1 MYAVAYA
8 PALRPAPPRRR
19 NRGLG
24 TQQSAGTA
32 VAIGSSVAATGVALA
47 PIGGASSVLAGIVG
61 AAAVP
66 FIGPALA
73 AATLIVSAL
82 VKNSGCGQTCI
93 ETSQWAN
100 QAAAAL
106 NQNALAYFAQPTPRS
121 QSSQTLALANYDNIW
136 NQLVTMCSQPSTG
149 NAGKACISDRQ
160 AGACKWKVTT
170 PSPWPGALPAGA
182 CYNWPGDLRD
192 PIANDPDVAPDA
204 SSAVASVE
212 SAVSGNLLP
221 ILIIG
226 GLLAAAVIL

>member
-8 PALRPAPPRRR
+8 PAHRPAPPRRR

-47 PIGGASSVLAGIVG
+47 SIGGASSVLAGIVG

-100 QAAAAL
+100 QAAMAL
-106 NQNALAYFAQPTPRS
+106 RVCREKLVVRAGPEHMDKKVS
-121 QSSQTLALANYDNIW
+121 QAKLDLP
-136 NQLVTMCSQPSTG
+136 V
-149 NAGKACISDRQ
+149 
-160 AGACKWKVTT
+160 KWV
-170 PSPWPGALPAGA
+170 PQ
-182 CYNWPGDLRD
+182 
-192 PIANDPDVAPDA
+192 DVM
-204 SSAVASVE
+204 V
-212 SAVSGNLLP
+212 
-221 ILIIG
+221 
-226 GLLAAAVIL
+226 

>member
-1 MYAVAYA
+1 M
-8 PALRPAPPRRR
+8 R
-19 NRGLG
+19 RGLG
-24 TQQSAGTA
+24 SQQSAATA
-32 VAIGSSVAATGVALA
+32 VSVGSAGASTAAAAATELGLI
-47 PIGGASSVLAGIVG
+47 PAGL
-61 AAAVP
+61 VP

-73 AATLIVSAL
+73 VATVVISAL